1 MMVLLEPHQLIYQRL
16 SSWFD
21 RVVFFINLSLQNFR
35 SGFQPYF
42 FARISQLSMVLD
54 GRPLQQFLSINYV
67 NAVNKT
73 AICADDAAVFLNEI
87 GLLTCGNYLTWLLN
101 GNLTLGALLI
111 EAGIDLLISVL
122 GKLNMF
128 HLVRQITL
136 IILILK
142 WKGLSY
148 MNFFFQMEG
157 WSFLNCFLHW
167 LYSQNCHDLFY
178 SVIFKVAFDIF
189 KSTVCFCMKY
199 CCHAWAVALNWSSN
213 MFGEPQ
219 KRVQYLGQVVLH
231 PLLLTGMLWPF

>member
-1 MMVLLEPHQLIYQRL
+1 
-16 SSWFD
+16 
-21 RVVFFINLSLQNFR
+21 
-35 SGFQPYF
+35 
-42 FARISQLSMVLD
+42 MVLD

-67 NAVNKT
+67 DAVNKT
-73 AICADDAAVFLNEI
+73 AICADDDAVFLNEI
-87 GLLTCGNYLTWLLN
+87 GLLTCGNYLTCLLN

-122 GKLNMF
+122 GKLMF
-128 HLVRQITL
+128 HLIRQITL
-136 IILILK
+136 IIFMLK

-167 LYSQNCHDLFY
+167 LF
-178 SVIFKVAFDIF
+178 AFDIF

>member
-1 MMVLLEPHQLIYQRL
+1 
-16 SSWFD
+16 
-21 RVVFFINLSLQNFR
+21 
-35 SGFQPYF
+35 
-42 FARISQLSMVLD
+42 
-54 GRPLQQFLSINYV
+54 
-67 NAVNKT
+67 
-73 AICADDAAVFLNEI
+73 
-87 GLLTCGNYLTWLLN
+87 
-101 GNLTLGALLI
+101 
-111 EAGIDLLISVL
+111 
-122 GKLNMF
+122 
-128 HLVRQITL
+128 
-136 IILILK
+136 
-142 WKGLSY
+142 